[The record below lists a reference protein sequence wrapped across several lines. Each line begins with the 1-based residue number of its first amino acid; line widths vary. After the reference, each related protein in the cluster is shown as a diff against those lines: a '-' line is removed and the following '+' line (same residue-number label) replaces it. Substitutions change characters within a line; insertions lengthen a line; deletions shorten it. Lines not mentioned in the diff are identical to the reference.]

1 MEVTK
6 DESDAILEYL
16 FRHVSQNHDL
26 QVRFKWNK
34 NDVTIWDNRSVFH
47 TATYYSNYCFRSDF
61 RNDYEGLRIGDR
73 VVSVGE
79 HPYFDASSKSRR
91 EALKV

>member
-6 DESDAILEYL
+6 DESDSILEYL
-16 FRHVSQNHDL
+16 FRHISQNHDL

-34 NDVTIWDNRSVFH
+34 NDIAIWDNRSVFH
-47 TATYYSNYCFRSDF
+47 TATYYSIIVSNSDF
-61 RNDYEGLRIGDR
+61 RNDYEGPRIGDR